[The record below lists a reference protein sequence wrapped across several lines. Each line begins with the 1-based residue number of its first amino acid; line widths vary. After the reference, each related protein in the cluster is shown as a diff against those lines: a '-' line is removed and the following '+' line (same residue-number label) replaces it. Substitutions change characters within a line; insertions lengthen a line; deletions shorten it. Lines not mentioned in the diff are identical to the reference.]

1 MRYVRNYAI
10 TCSVGLIAQH
20 CGPTFAFVL
29 EPLEAAGFSA
39 SSMGGPVGRGS
50 LLRHNCMRKFCIT
63 DSRSCKAE
71 RNSLDSLRF
80 DRVVSVPHSEAP
92 LRRLPVVA
100 FCDIAISS
108 IGQQICVG
116 TAL

>member
-1 MRYVRNYAI
+1 MVLLLLSSNTKHLLSI
-10 TCSVGLIAQH
+10 FNFCNFCS
-20 CGPTFAFVL
+20 
-29 EPLEAAGFSA
+29 AAGFSA
-39 SSMGGPVGRGS
+39 SSMGGPVGRGN
-50 LLRHNCMRKFCIT
+50 LLRHNCIRKFCIT
-63 DSRSCKAE
+63 DSLSCKAE

-108 IGQQICVG
+108 VCLKGLFS
-116 TAL
+116 ALA